1 MSDYLEAHGKLV
13 SDAIRDGFT
22 HLAAVIQEQTRAHA
36 DMATGLHAIADA
48 LQVLAAT
55 LEPGEVEE

>member
-1 MSDYLEAHGKLV
+1 MSDYIEAHGKLV

-22 HLAAVIQEQTRAHA
+22 HLTEVIQGQTRAQA

-48 LQVLAAT
+48 LQVLAAM
-55 LEPGEVEE
+55 LEPDKGEE